1 MWQQTEPLRFSA
13 RGFGCALFYFPE
25 KRAVKIKMKER
36 IREVKRLLA
45 LILAASMVFALCG
58 CGKSEAV
65 KEVESLIANIGE
77 VSLDKGNAIEQAKK
91 AYNNL
96 SSEEKEKV
104 ENYSF
109 LQEADEA
116 YNKLLRAEELKP
128 AQDFAAEILIA
139 GAHLFANP
147 LSVNVKNVWYY
158 NIASL
163 YYFTYELEVKN
174 SAGIVETVYYGN
186 RNSFFGIDEDSLE
199 LPKKCILLAQ
209 ANGMLGK
216 TTDNDYFAEDQI
228 EAMQKG
234 ELLDSEAIQDYF
246 IKNYK

>member
-1 MWQQTEPLRFSA
+1 
-13 RGFGCALFYFPE
+13 
-25 KRAVKIKMKER
+25 
-36 IREVKRLLA
+36 
-45 LILAASMVFALCG
+45 MVFALCG

-65 KEVESLIANIGE
+65 KEVEGLIANIGE

-104 ENYSF
+104 ENYSL

-186 RNSFFGIDEDSLE
+186 RKSFFGIDEDSLE
-199 LPKKCILLAQ
+199 LPKKFILLAQ
-209 ANGMLGK
+209 ASGMLGK

>member
-1 MWQQTEPLRFSA
+1 M
-13 RGFGCALFYFPE
+13 
-25 KRAVKIKMKER
+25 KKI
-36 IREVKRLLA
+36 VA
-45 LILAASMVFALCG
+45 LILALSMMLALCG

-77 VSLDKGNAIEQAKK
+77 VSLDKGEAIEQAKQ
-91 AYNNL
+91 AYGNL
-96 SSEEKEKV
+96 SSEEKELV
-104 ENYSF
+104 NNYSI

-116 YNKLLRAEELKP
+116 YDRLTKAEELKP
-128 AQDFAAEILIA
+128 AQDFAAKLLIA
-139 GAHLFANP
+139 GAHLFVNP
-147 LSVNVKNVWYY
+147 LSVKVKNVWYY

-186 RNSFFGIDEDSLE
+186 RLSFFGIDDDSLE
-199 LPKKCILLAQ
+199 LPKKFISLAQ
-209 ANGMLGK
+209 AKGMLGES
-216 TTDNDYFAEDQI
+216 TDNDYFAEDQI

-234 ELLDSEAIQDYF
+234 ELLDGEAIQDYF